1 MRILSID
8 GSVGGLI
15 DERYDAAGLAALRRE
30 GELLVERRTAD
41 LDALCA
47 ELVRQA

>member
-1 MRILSID
+1 VRILSID

-30 GELLVERRTAD
+30 GELLVERGSAD
-41 LDALCA
+41 IYALCA
-47 ELVRQA
+47 ELVREA